1 MNEEGQG
8 EDVVIHAPLASAHIN
23 LREELPKIVSDL
35 SREQLEELVR
45 NLREGF
51 LGRWPIGADYGAE
64 LARLIEPTA
73 PELAYQVRS
82 SLTSEQTTKLI
93 TCLWAVLQLI
103 IAPMDL
109 LVININIEQNET
121 TTININ
127 LPPPAPPTGEGPN
140 G

>member
-1 MNEEGQG
+1 VNEEGQG
-8 EDVVIHAPLASAHIN
+8 EDVVIHAPLASHQLAGGTPQDRFRSQQRTARRTGEKSPRGVP
-23 LREELPKIVSDL
+23 REVA
-35 SREQLEELVR
+35 
-45 NLREGF
+45 
-51 LGRWPIGADYGAE
+51 IGADYGAE